1 MAGVI
6 LCKDSRFRF
15 VYHYRIIGL
24 VYMKDKFFLMHMM
37 PIVRAHIA
45 IFDEN
50 GNVKEQLSESRE
62 EDLKLY
68 SEIIK
73 KARKDFPYIIL
84 IDTSVVVCVMWNEP
98 EKERQ
103 GSNHRYDHIFFHPC
117 DPYRSAD
124 LSVGIS
130 QF

>member
-1 MAGVI
+1 
-6 LCKDSRFRF
+6 
-15 VYHYRIIGL
+15 
-24 VYMKDKFFLMHMM
+24 MKDKFFLMHMM

-73 KARKDFPYIIL
+73 NYKLRKTF
-84 IDTSVVVCVMWNEP
+84 TTKQ
-98 EKERQ
+98 EKQKEKKNLYKTITEKLLKLTR
-103 GSNHRYDHIFFHPC
+103 
-117 DPYRSAD
+117 
-124 LSVGIS
+124 LKK
-130 QF
+130 

>member
-73 KARKDFPYIIL
+73 KSRKDFPYIIL
-84 IDTSVVVCVMWNEP
+84 IDTGVVVCVMWNEQ
-98 EKERQ
+98 EKEFIVIGKTALYSEFENRNQ
-103 GSNHRYDHIFFHPC
+103 DILECPK
-117 DPYRSAD
+117 DT
-124 LSVGIS
+124 
-130 QF
+130 

>member
-73 KARKDFPYIIL
+73 KSRKDFPYIIL
-84 IDTSVVVCVMWNEP
+84 IDKSFVKKKRRKSLGNFTVNLKIATMIYLNVP
-98 EKERQ
+98 RT
-103 GSNHRYDHIFFHPC
+103 HIHL
-117 DPYRSAD
+117 R
-124 LSVGIS
+124 
-130 QF
+130 